1 MASQAATKFLK
12 AGLPL
17 GGVQFGDKAA
27 LDSHG
32 YAVQWAGA
40 VAAGDR
46 FIGGDRFLQCS
57 LAPELYESV
66 QRGVEGFDP
75 REQHLGQLA
84 R

>member
-1 MASQAATKFLK
+1 
-12 AGLPL
+12 
-17 GGVQFGDKAA
+17 
-27 LDSHG
+27 
-32 YAVQWAGA
+32 VQWAGA

-84 R
+84 RRDLLAAQHSSRISR